1 MGHLFNPSVP
11 LGISTNKYKHVT
23 VTSSS
28 PRTDPDKYPVRMCVQ
43 TTCPVRFVDCHSG
56 FLIVT
61 MNSLTYCFCNK
72 NICDSEAYLLLSF
85 ILLDK
90 IYVLN
95 QKLHASKTRCDK
107 TPTRGGILVALAY
120 VQKRVKVEIIMQS
133 AYKKNHDFLNQGQHG
148 IIGQSYFD
156 TFLRYLCPVTFC

>member
-85 ILLDK
+85 ILLDE

-95 QKLHASKTRCDK
+95 QKLHASNTRCDK

-120 VQKRVKVEIIMQS
+120 VQKRVKVEICS
-133 AYKKNHDFLNQGQHG
+133 QHTRKITISLIRG
-148 IIGQSYFD
+148 SMESLGSHTSTLF
-156 TFLRYLCPVTFC
+156 CVTCVQ